1 MTTFLVIFGAAVR
14 ADGSPSGSLARRI
27 EGALSFA
34 QAIQSLKFIPT
45 GGVGDNGPAEAE
57 VMQRLLIT
65 RGIKQED
72 IILENRARNT
82 IESVEYCHA
91 ILSARRDVEAV
102 VPCTSR
108 YHIPRCAL
116 LFRLLGYKVR
126 VPEMPKDRPH
136 LPFWKWSMYVTKEF
150 IALPRDAIVLLY
162 RTSRRFFL

>member
-34 QAIQSLKFIPT
+34 QAIQSPKFIPT

-65 RGIKQED
+65 SGVKQED

-91 ILSARRDVEAV
+91 IMSARSDVEAV

-116 LFRLLGYKVR
+116 LFRLLGYK
-126 VPEMPKDRPH
+126 
-136 LPFWKWSMYVTKEF
+136 
-150 IALPRDAIVLLY
+150 
-162 RTSRRFFL
+162 